1 MNKQP
6 NWTPEQREQLS
17 QELIELHFGCHE
29 NPAALEARLANEPA
43 LRDLQSEVLSQAQA
57 LEDAVQPSHPRLHLP
72 EQAASPVMAT
82 VGRRPR
88 WYHVPLGRMTA
99 TAAAALLIVLGFLA
113 FERIAANRVDNYRS
127 DHLHLTVSA
136 PKAVPA
142 GAPWSFTVQANDLG
156 GEPADCRVK
165 WRAFDD
171 KNVVLAGREE
181 ETTNGNVTVSLAAN
195 LAVPTRVE
203 VVAATSVDE
212 VRQVFN
218 LSTAYAGPLV
228 HVSTDRPVYRPG
240 ETVRVRTVVLDRV
253 TRLPLKRITP
263 MTAQLLDAKDA
274 QVTSDNDYL
283 APVGVGSFTLVVPK
297 SSAGGTHKVK
307 ITSTN
312 GQFADETAE
321 ITVRSFRNPQLK
333 KHIVLDRKS
342 YAPGARGAAQVTAT
356 RLADNSP
363 TSGGQARGALVIDG
377 KEVWHEER
385 NLGANGSTTFRFEVP
400 KEVDRGAA
408 RFVARITDGGV
419 IESEVETFVVPTGK
433 IEVVAYPEG
442 GELIAGVENGLYLEC
457 FDTLGRPIDG
467 AGEIVDDRERRV
479 ATFRTAHQGRARLT
493 FIPEK
498 NARYKVRLN
507 GKQQTF
513 DLPTVKDEGI
523 AIRLIGDD
531 IAAGEPMRMAVAG
544 RGNGPWLLGVFCR
557 GVLVGQT
564 TVRTRHGDLLQTTS
578 EVELPATASG
588 VLRATV
594 FDRNLQPIAERLIRR
609 HTRNHIE
616 VELRTKSSVLVPG
629 GRQTVGVKTMDE
641 NGKYIPAIVGLS
653 CTDVAATSMG
663 SEPRVS
669 LADHSMLFG
678 DVKQFEDLGDF
689 FLGNSASG
697 RNVDLLLGTRGWR
710 RFAWRNDAQAQR
722 AIVDAGDAGVGI
734 LTREGF
740 SQTPQVV
747 SNLKAANAPVTSLS
761 TDQRRAQQRLTIVI
775 AMAISLLILVMLA
788 EGVAKL
794 LKSGAFGKS
803 PMQLGFASLAAV
815 ALMVLIGERAL
826 RPELLSAGLGFR
838 PTIETLDV
846 ADFDGDGRFEQLAA
860 DPTDSYPHPGLLYW
874 GYGEVIE
881 ESAFDSSQWNTALG
895 MNGTADPAANPLAGA
910 FFNDGED
917 GDIRAR
923 SENFFL
929 RHLGTSRSETVR
941 RFSSRNEANNPSYFL
956 PGEINI
962 NGWYASLE
970 SIRAL
975 AESTNGVDS
984 ADFAAARRN
993 FDRAVANYQVQWS
1006 QRQYAHRHTASE
1018 DRRDFTPTVLWH
1030 TLLVTDKS
1038 GDGSVSFD
1046 TSDAV
1051 TTWKIEADAHVAT
1064 GDTGRIGHGSCEF
1077 TTQLPLHIEPKLPD
1091 EVSAGDRLLIPIS
1104 AVLKDPN
1111 IAEVQIAARVSGGLI
1126 IGANAPGTIALD
1138 NSAADAGRGRV
1149 LLPIEVGNVV
1159 GEAQIEIVARAG
1171 RFVDRVRHVI
1181 KIMPRGFPHNR
1192 SAGGQLT
1199 AAKPAEWK
1207 LAVPEDAVAG
1217 SGHVTIKVYP
1227 SPIAALTEG
1236 LEGILRE
1243 PRGCFEQAS
1252 SSNYPNTLVLNLIEA
1267 TGDDVPVVAAR
1278 ARQLLPKGYAKIT
1291 GYECTEKGYEWFGSD
1306 PGHEALTAY
1315 GLLQFVDMA
1324 NVYDVNMEMVDR
1336 TKQWLLNR
1344 RDGKGNYPH
1353 PAQDHHSFGGRSETI
1368 TNAYVTYALLQAGTP
1383 EDTLTTEIDALV
1395 KRVEIDDPYE
1405 LALIACAL
1413 NLTERPQ
1420 ASRARQR
1427 LASLQADDGSLPGA
1441 KSSITMSGGRDLLV
1455 EATGFA
1461 VLAWLPEGP
1470 YASNVR
1476 KAVEYLQSA
1485 RTSRGTFGATQA
1497 TIVALRAIS
1506 AYATASRS
1514 MRQDGT
1520 LFIYEGDNLL
1530 AQHPFAADD
1539 VSAMQFELWQDLAP
1553 GEHTLRLQV
1562 NGGGDSPLPWAGDV
1576 SYHSEQPAND
1586 PDTATSVTATLR
1598 ESQVQEGQTVALDV
1612 VVKNI
1617 TDNELPTPMAII
1629 GLPAGLELPTSVIED
1644 LHKAEKFSYWE
1655 LKGRELILY
1664 WRKMDA
1670 GEKHELTF
1678 DLIARVPGTS
1688 TGPASRTYLYYTPEQ
1703 KRWSAPLSV
1712 AVTPIK

>member
-1 MNKQP
+1 MRKLP
-6 NWTPEQREQLS
+6 NWTPEEREQLS

-29 NPAALEARLANEPA
+29 NPKALEARLANESA
-43 LRDLQSEVLSQAQA
+43 LRELQCEVLSQAQV
-57 LEDAVQPSHPRLHLP
+57 LEDAVHPSQPPLHLP
-72 EQAASPVMAT
+72 EQAASPAIVVT
-82 VGRRPR
+82 GRRPR
-88 WYHVPLGRMTA
+88 WYHVPLGRITA
-99 TAAAALLIVLGFLA
+99 VAAAGLLAVLGFLA
-113 FERIAANRVDNYRS
+113 FERIAANRVDDYVS

-136 PKAVPA
+136 PKAVPS
-142 GAPWSFTVQANDLG
+142 GAPWSFTVQAKDLG
-156 GEPADCRVK
+156 GELANCRVK
-165 WRAFDD
+165 WQAFDA
-171 KNVVLAGREE
+171 KNVVLAAGEE
-181 ETTNGNVTVSLAAN
+181 ATTDGNVTVSLAAN
-195 LAVPTRVE
+195 SLAANLAVPKRVE
-203 VVAATSVDE
+203 VVASNGFDE
-212 VRQVFN
+212 VRQVFD

-240 ETVRVRTVVLDRV
+240 ETIRVRTVVLDRV
-253 TRLPLKRITP
+253 TRLPLKRITR
-263 MTAQLLDAKDA
+263 MTAQLLDGKGAPIGN
-274 QVTSDNDYL
+274 DNDNL
-283 APVGVGSFTLVVPK
+283 APAGVGSFSLVVPK

-307 ITSTN
+307 IASVN
-312 GQFADETAE
+312 GLFADETAE

-333 KHIVLDRKS
+333 KDIVLDRKS

-363 TSGGQARGALVIDG
+363 TSSAKARGALIIDG

-385 NLGANGSTTFRFEVP
+385 MLGANGSTTFRFEVP
-400 KEVDRGAA
+400 KEVERGAA

-419 IESEVETFVVPTGK
+419 IESEVEPFVVPTGK

-442 GELIAGVENGLYLEC
+442 GELIADVENGLYLEC

-467 AGEIVDDRERRV
+467 TGEIVDDRERRV

-493 FIPEK
+493 FVPEK

-513 DLPTVKDEGI
+513 ALPTVKDKGI

-531 IAAGEPMRMAVAG
+531 IAAGDPMRMAIAG

-564 TVRTRHGDLLQTTS
+564 TVRASNGNQLQATS
-578 EVELPATASG
+578 EIELPDTASG

-594 FDRNLQPIAERLIRR
+594 FDRNLRPVAERLIRR
-609 HTRNHIE
+609 HTRNRLE
-616 VELRTKSSVLVPG
+616 VELWTKSAVLAPG
-629 GRQTVGVKTMDE
+629 ERQTVKVKTMDE
-641 NGKYIPAIVGLS
+641 NGKYVPAIVGLS
-653 CTDVAATSMG
+653 CTDAAATSMG

-669 LADHSMLFG
+669 LADHAMLFG
-678 DVKQFEDLGDF
+678 DVKKLEDLGDF
-689 FLGNSASG
+689 FLGNAASG

-710 RFAWRNDAQAQR
+710 RFVWRNDAPAQK

-740 SQTPQVV
+740 SQTPQVI
-747 SNLKAANAPVTSLS
+747 SNLKAANAPVMALS
-761 TDQRRAQQRLTIVI
+761 NDQYWAKEQRNIVL

-794 LKSGAFGKS
+794 LKSGVFGRN
-803 PMQLGFASLAAV
+803 PALRGYASLAAASLLV
-815 ALMVLIGERAL
+815 VIGALVLSPGT
-826 RPELLSAGLGFR
+826 LG
-838 PTIETLDV
+838 V
-846 ADFDGDGRFEQLAA
+846 ADGAMPSMRVEMEMSETASGFVDFEGDGRFEQLAA
-860 DPTDSYPHPGLLYW
+860 GPGTNVPLPARVNLSFD
-874 GYGEVIE
+874 E
-881 ESAFDSSQWNTALG
+881 FDSIALWYTYLG
-895 MNGTADPAANPLAGA
+895 SGGTADPAANPLAGA
-910 FFNDGED
+910 FFNDGSD

-923 SENFFL
+923 SENYFL
-929 RHLGTSRSETVR
+929 GYLGTAR
-941 RFSSRNEANNPSYFL
+941 RFSSQENEANPSYFL
-956 PGEINI
+956 LPEV
-962 NGWYASLE
+962 E
-970 SIRAL
+970 
-975 AESTNGVDS
+975 TNGLAGLFAS
-984 ADFAAARRN
+984 ANKDYSRAIARIL
-993 FDRAVANYQVQWS
+993 ANYQPQWS
-1006 QRQYAHRHTASE
+1006 QRQYAHVHKTSE

-1030 TLLVTDKS
+1030 TLLMTDKS

-1064 GDTGRIGHGSCEF
+1064 GDTGRLGYGSREF

-1104 AVLKDPN
+1104 AVLKDPK
-1111 IAEVQIAARVSGGLI
+1111 IAEIKIAVRVSTGLTV
-1126 IGANAPGTIALD
+1126 GVNAPKTIALD
-1138 NSAADAGRGRV
+1138 NSYSDTGRGRV
-1149 LLPIEVGNVV
+1149 LLPIEVGNIV

-1181 KIMPRGFPHNR
+1181 KIAPRGFPHHR

-1199 AAKPAEWK
+1199 AAQPAEWK
-1207 LAVPEDAVAG
+1207 LVVPEDSVEG

-1243 PRGCFEQAS
+1243 PHGCFEQAS
-1252 SSNYPNTLVLNLIEA
+1252 SSNYPNTLVLNLIQA
-1267 TGDDVPVVAAR
+1267 NGDNIPVVSAR

-1291 GYECTEKGYEWFGSD
+1291 GYECTEKGYEWFGHD

-1324 NVYDVNMEMVDR
+1324 NVYDVDMNMVER

-1353 PAQDHHSFGGRSETI
+1353 PTQDHHSFGGRSESI
-1368 TNAYVTYALLQAGTP
+1368 TNAYVTYALLQAGTM

-1395 KRVEIDDPYE
+1395 KRVDIDDPYE

-1413 NLTERPQ
+1413 NLTDRPE
-1420 ASRARQR
+1420 AERARQR
-1427 LASLQADDGSLPGA
+1427 LASLQVDDGSLPGA

-1461 VLAWLPEGP
+1461 VLAWLPEGS
-1470 YASNVR
+1470 YSGNVR
-1476 KAVEYLQSA
+1476 KAVEYLQSS
-1485 RTSRGTFGATQA
+1485 RNGRGTFGATQA

-1506 AYATASRS
+1506 AYATAHRS
-1514 MRQDGT
+1514 MRKDGT

-1539 VSAMQFELWQDLAP
+1539 VGAMQFELWKDLAP

-1562 NGGGDSPLPWAGDV
+1562 DSGGDSPLPWAGDV
-1576 SYHSEQPAND
+1576 SYHADQPAND

-1598 ESQVQEGQTVALDV
+1598 KAQVPEAQTVALDV
-1612 VVKNI
+1612 IVENV

-1712 AVTPIK
+1712 EITPAK

>member
-1 MNKQP
+1 MRKLP
-6 NWTPEQREQLS
+6 NWTPEEREQLS

-29 NPAALEARLANEPA
+29 NPEALETRLANEPA
-43 LRDLQSEVLSQAQA
+43 LRELQSEVLSQAQVF
-57 LEDAVQPSHPRLHLP
+57 EDAARPAQPRLHLP
-72 EQAASPVMAT
+72 EQAPSPGTAIAS
-82 VGRRPR
+82 RRAR
-88 WYHVPLGRMTA
+88 WYPVSLGRMTA
-99 TAAAALLIVLGFLA
+99 TAAAGLLAVLGFLA
-113 FERIAANRVDNYRS
+113 FERIAVSRVDNYIS

-142 GAPWSFTVQANDLG
+142 GAPWSFTVQTKDLSG
-156 GEPADCRVK
+156 QRVDCRVK
-165 WRAFDD
+165 WQAFDD

-181 ETTNGNVTVSLAAN
+181 ETTDGNVTVSLAAN

-253 TRLPLKRITP
+253 TRLPLKRITK

-274 QVTSDNDYL
+274 PVTIDSDNL

-321 ITVRSFRNPQLK
+321 ILVRSFRNPQLK
-333 KHIVLDRKS
+333 KDIVLDRKS

-419 IESEVETFVVPTGK
+419 IESEIETFVVPTGK
-433 IEVVAYPEG
+433 IKVVAYPEG

-479 ATFRTAHQGRARLT
+479 VTFRTAHQGRARLT
-493 FIPEK
+493 FVPEK

-564 TVRTRHGDLLQTTS
+564 TVRATNSNQLQATS

-609 HTRNHIE
+609 HTKNRIE
-616 VELRTKSSVLVPG
+616 VELRTKSAVLVPG
-629 GRQTVGVKTMDE
+629 GRQTVDVKTMDE
-641 NGKYIPAIVGLS
+641 TGKSIPAIVGLS
-653 CTDVAATSMG
+653 CTDVASTSMG

-669 LADHSMLFG
+669 LANHSMLFG
-678 DVKQFEDLGDF
+678 DVKQFEELGDF

-710 RFAWRNDAQAQR
+710 RFAWRNDAQAQK
-722 AIVDAGDAGVGI
+722 AIAAAGDAGVGI
-734 LTREGF
+734 LAREGF

-747 SNLKAANAPVTSLS
+747 SNLRAANAPVTSLFN
-761 TDQRRAQQRLTIVI
+761 DQSLAKQRLSIVI
-775 AMAISLLILVMLA
+775 AIAISLLILVMLA
-788 EGVAKL
+788 EGIAKL

-803 PMQLGFASLAAV
+803 PMQLGLASLVAV
-815 ALMVLIGERAL
+815 VSLLVWVLQ
-826 RPELLSAGLGFR
+826 PPLLSARLGVAMLR
-838 PTIETLDV
+838 PSSEMD
-846 ADFDGDGRFEQLAA
+846 DFAGEGRFEQMTA
-860 DPTDSYPHPGLLYW
+860 DPADSYQHPDLLYW
-874 GYGEVIE
+874 GLVE
-881 ESAFDSSQWNTALG
+881 ESASVSTQWTTAIG

-929 RHLGTSRSETVR
+929 SNLGTSRSETVR
-941 RFSSRNEANNPSYFL
+941 RFRSTNEANNPNYFL
-956 PGEINI
+956 PSEINI
-962 NGWYASLE
+962 NGWYASLA

-975 AESTNGVDS
+975 AESTNSVDS
-984 ADFAAARRN
+984 ANLAAARRN
-993 FDRAVANYQVQWS
+993 FDRAVGDYQVQWS
-1006 QRQYAHRHTASE
+1006 QRQYAHTHKASE

-1051 TTWKIEADAHVAT
+1051 TTWQIEADAHVAT
-1064 GDTGRIGHGSCEF
+1064 GDVGRIGYGSREF

-1111 IAEVQIAARVSGGLI
+1111 IADVQIAARVSSGLI
-1126 IGANAPGTIALD
+1126 IGADAPKTIALD
-1138 NSAADAGRGRV
+1138 NSASDAGRGRV
-1149 LLPIEVGNVV
+1149 LLPIEVGNKV

-1181 KIMPRGFPHNR
+1181 KIMPRGFPLHR

-1199 AAKPAEWK
+1199 AAQPAEWK
-1207 LAVPEDAVAG
+1207 LAVPENAVAG
-1217 SGHVTIKVYP
+1217 SGHVTIKVHP
-1227 SPIAALTEG
+1227 SPITALTEG

-1243 PRGCFEQAS
+1243 PHGCFEQAS

-1267 TGDDVPVVAAR
+1267 NGDDIPVITAR

-1291 GYECTEKGYEWFGSD
+1291 GYECTDKGYEWFGHD

-1324 NVYDVNMEMVDR
+1324 NVYDVDMAMVDR

-1353 PAQDHHSFGGRSETI
+1353 PTRDHHSFGGRSESI

-1383 EDTLTTEIDALV
+1383 EDTLMTEIDALV
-1395 KRVEIDDPYE
+1395 KRVDIDDPYE

-1413 NLTERPQ
+1413 NLTERPE

-1427 LASLQADDGSLPGA
+1427 LASLQAEDGSLPGA

-1461 VLAWLPEGP
+1461 VLAWLPEGS
-1470 YASNVR
+1470 YVDNVS
-1476 KAVEYLQSA
+1476 KAVEYLQSS
-1485 RTSRGTFGATQA
+1485 RNGRGTFGATQA

-1506 AYATASRS
+1506 AYATANRS
-1514 MRQDGT
+1514 MRKDGT
-1520 LFIYEGDNLL
+1520 LFIYEGDRLL
-1530 AQHPFAADD
+1530 AQHPFSADD
-1539 VSAMQFELWQDLAP
+1539 VSAIQFELWKDLAP

-1562 NGGGDSPLPWAGDV
+1562 DSGGDSPLPWAGEV
-1576 SYHSEQPAND
+1576 RYHAEQPAND

-1612 VVKNI
+1612 VVKNV

-1712 AVTPIK
+1712 EVTPLK